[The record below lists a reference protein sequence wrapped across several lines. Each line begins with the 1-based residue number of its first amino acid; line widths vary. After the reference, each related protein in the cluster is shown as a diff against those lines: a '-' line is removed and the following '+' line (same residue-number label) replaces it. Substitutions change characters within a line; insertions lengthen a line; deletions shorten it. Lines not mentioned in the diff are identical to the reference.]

1 MDWRISFT
9 APAMELLRSISDRRV
24 QRLIVNRAQRLGDE
38 PQLQGYPLRNELS
51 RFRSVRAVGQR
62 CRIILRID
70 EDRRQVIVVAVG
82 IRREGYRNDIY
93 ALAQRLVRLS
103 LVEPPEDED

>member
-38 PQLQGYPLRNELS
+38 PQLQGFLYEMN
-51 RFRSVRAVGQR
+51 
-62 CRIILRID
+62 
-70 EDRRQVIVVAVG
+70 
-82 IRREGYRNDIY
+82 
-93 ALAQRLVRLS
+93 
-103 LVEPPEDED
+103 